1 MVTYQAMT
9 DGDLMQIHEGRE
21 VGRLGVKLAPDTQ
34 NLFVAAPEMLEVI
47 REVLFAAEN
56 SPDAQTLSDCI
67 ADGIPIYRAAI
78 AKATGQKE

>member
-34 NLFVAAPEMLEVI
+34 DLFVAAPEVLAALK
-47 REVLFAAEN
+47 EVLGLFEWAE
-56 SPDAQTLSDCI
+56 SGGPEEQAYDRA
-67 ADGIPIYRAAI
+67 RAAI
-78 AKATGQKE
+78 EKSERSSK